1 MKNLK
6 TTLLFAFILCLSFNL
21 SQAQNKMFSVHQ
33 DNVKPS
39 MIGEYEKIAKEFNA
53 ACEEHNVQTSWIT
66 ATTGDLRYMYVSEIE
81 NMADLDKRPFADM
94 AKAMGD
100 AFGDLFNQFDKCY
113 DSHSSYV
120 IVMDDELT
128 YMPEGFSQ
136 TQEGQNHRK
145 YFYLYYTPENG
156 AKIREGMKAVKELF
170 ASKGSKEYYR
180 VYRNGFGT
188 AESYYMVAI
197 SSKDEVDSATRGK
210 ANDELL
216 GPNRYET
223 FNKVMNYAT
232 RLEELSGAIRP
243 DLAYSP
249 KE

>member
-1 MKNLK
+1 MKLLK
-6 TTLLFAFILCLSFNL
+6 NTFLFLAIMCLTFNM
-21 SQAQNKMFSVHQ
+21 SHAQNKMFSVHQ

-39 MIGEYEKIAKEFNA
+39 MIGEYEKITKEFNA
-53 ACEEHNVQTSWIT
+53 ACKEHNVQTSWIT
-66 ATTGDLRYMYVSEIE
+66 ATTDDLRYMYVSEIE

-100 AFGDLFNQFDKCY
+100 AFGNLFNRFDKCY
-113 DSHSSYV
+113 DSHTSYV
-120 IVMDDELT
+120 IVMDEELT

-180 VYRNGFGT
+180 VYRSGFGT
-188 AESYYMVAI
+188 AESYFMVAI
-197 SSKDEVDSATRGK
+197 SSKDEIDSATRAK
-210 ANDELL
+210 ANEELL

-232 RLEELSGAIRP
+232 RLEEFSGSIRP
-243 DLAYSP
+243 DLAYSS

>member
-6 TTLLFAFILCLSFNL
+6 TTLLFAFILCLSFNV
-21 SQAQNKMFSVHQ
+21 SQAQNKLFSVHQ

-243 DLAYSP
+243 DLAYPP